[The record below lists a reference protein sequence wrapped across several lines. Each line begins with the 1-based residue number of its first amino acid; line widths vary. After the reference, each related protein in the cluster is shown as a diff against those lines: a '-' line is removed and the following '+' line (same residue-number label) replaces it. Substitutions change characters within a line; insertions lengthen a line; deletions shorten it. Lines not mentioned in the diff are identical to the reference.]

1 MCIYTYMYEYIYI
14 HTYRERGKRGRETET
29 ERGERGERERLRP
42 QRPGFG
48 LSLFFFFPLNMFT
61 MLGPQPVVLQT
72 GSFSLSA
79 LWKFSLSQ
87 RSVLL
92 VFFRCFSRQPR

>member
-1 MCIYTYMYEYIYI
+1 M
-14 HTYRERGKRGRETET
+14 
-29 ERGERGERERLRP
+29 RGERERGRKRERESERERP

-61 MLGPQPVVLQT
+61 MPGPQPVVLQT

-92 VFFRCFSRQPR
+92 AS